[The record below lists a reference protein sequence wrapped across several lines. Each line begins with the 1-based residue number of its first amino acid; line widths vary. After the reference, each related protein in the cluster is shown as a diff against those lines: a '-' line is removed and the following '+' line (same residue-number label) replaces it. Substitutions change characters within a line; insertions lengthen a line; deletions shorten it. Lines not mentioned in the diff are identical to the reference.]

1 MVFSYY
7 LWKIPYSII
16 WEIKNFI
23 KKNEDV
29 VFYCA
34 DELDWIVFRNVHK
47 YLNDV
52 NIVAKNRK
60 VQLDLQKLGIKSS
73 LMPAFPK
80 TVIMARHALHKFP
93 YKKIRKIGMRHGPY
107 HFKKMISKDKYN
119 AFDMYFFTSSKEL
132 EIAEKLGITSG
143 AIGGFPKLD
152 QAFDGSITDDNIR
165 KLKQKINIDPAKK
178 TILFSTTWEKSGMS
192 AGEKWYARL
201 DELTSSYNILVTLHP
216 WVSKIIRQKIE
227 NTPNVFLIKTPEI
240 LPYLILSDIMVSD
253 TSSIIAEFCALNKP
267 IITFKIQDSH
277 RLTEEIKNMLR
288 EISEQINTFDEL
300 KSILSKVLKNPS
312 KKQEQR
318 QIYNTIM
325 FDKLDGKTSERI
337 VESIIKY
344 LKIKL
349 KNKDK

>member
-7 LWKIPYSII
+7 LWKIPYSIV

-34 DELDWIVFRNVHK
+34 DELDWIVFRNVYKHI
-47 YLNDV
+47 NNV
-52 NIVAKNRK
+52 SIVSKNK
-60 VQLDLQKLGIKSS
+60 SVQSGLKKLGVESS
-73 LMPAFPK
+73 LMPVFPK
-80 TVIMARHALHKFP
+80 AVIMARHAFHKFP
-93 YKKIRKIGMRHGPY
+93 YKKIIKIGMRHGAY
-107 HFKKMISKDKYN
+107 HFKKFIDASKYN
-119 AFDMYFFTSSKEL
+119 AFDLFLFTSESEL
-132 EIAEKLGITSG
+132 KQAKNFGITCG
-143 AIGGFPKLD
+143 AVGGFPKLD

-192 AGEKWYARL
+192 AVEKWYARL
-201 DELTSSYNILVTLHP
+201 DELTSSYNIIVTLHP

-227 NTPNVFLIKTPEI
+227 NTPNVSLIKTPEI

-267 IITFKIQDSH
+267 IITFKIHSSY
-277 RLTEEIKNMLR
+277 RLTKEVKSMIG

-300 KSILSKVLKNPS
+300 KSVLSEVLKNPS

-318 QIYNTIM
+318 QVYNTIM
-325 FDKLDGKTSERI
+325 FDKLDGKHARRMAKVLERC
-337 VESIIKY
+337 
-344 LKIKL
+344 L
-349 KNKDK
+349 KNNII